1 MPSPASAKPAPQS
14 AIGSHPATLRLLQ
27 LVAGDDHAGL
37 APTPKLTVSGWADTR
52 RVLSREASSEPG
64 AWRTDRAP
72 YQAGIMDA
80 LADPMIERV
89 VFKKAAQVGATEI
102 LNNIVGF
109 YIDQDP
115 APILV
120 IQPNVDPMAKA
131 WSMDR
136 LAPMLRDTP
145 CLVDKVREPRS
156 RESGNT
162 ILHKVFHGGH
172 LTVVGANS
180 PAGLAARPIRILLC
194 DEIDR
199 FPLSSGSE
207 GDPVELGHQRTRTFW
222 NRKEYFCS
230 TPTLK
235 GFSRI
240 ELLYSETD
248 QRRFYVPCLHCGAY
262 QTLTWRN
269 VVWEQDDPDSA
280 RYRCEPCGKLMEEAQ
295 KTELLQG
302 GEWRAEQP
310 GSRIAGFHINAL
322 YSPWARW
329 ADLVRDW
336 LAAQQDTTRLQVFT
350 NTVLGEEWE
359 EGRGALHW
367 EGMMG
372 RRESYAAQVPTGVGL
387 LTCGLDV
394 QDDRLEATVV
404 GWGAGEET
412 WLIHHA
418 VLLGDPE
425 RPDVWKQFDELV
437 LGRAWKHEAGPALQ
451 IASACVDSGAHT
463 EPVYRYV
470 KAKQLAGRAVYAV
483 KGASSPGAPLV
494 NLRPSVN
501 NRYRVRL
508 FYVGTDTAKD
518 AIYGRLKITQPG
530 PLYCHFP
537 VADWCDEAYFNQLT
551 AERLLRQQV
560 HGKWTRRYVLPP
572 GKRNE
577 ALDCQVYALV
587 AQRLSRVPVERLG
600 IAASA
605 IEAKG
610 QEGRSPPPE
619 AGTEKPTTL
628 AKERLAEMQRRRTGA
643 GKRRGWW
650 DRYT

>member
-1 MPSPASAKPAPQS
+1 
-14 AIGSHPATLRLLQ
+14 
-27 LVAGDDHAGL
+27 
-37 APTPKLTVSGWADTR
+37 
-52 RVLSREASSEPG
+52 
-64 AWRTDRAP
+64 
-72 YQAGIMDA
+72 MDA
-80 LADPMIERV
+80 LADPLVERI

-109 YIDQDP
+109 HIDQDP

-145 CLVDKVREPRS
+145 VLTGKVREPRS

-162 ILHKVFHGGH
+162 ILHKVFPGGH

-240 ELLYSETD
+240 ELLYAESD
-248 QRRFYVPCLHCGAY
+248 QRRFYVPCPHCGAA

-269 VVWEQDDPDSA
+269 MVWEHDAPDTAS
-280 RYRCEPCGKLMEEAQ
+280 YRCEACGKPIDEAQ
-295 KTELLQG
+295 KSALLQG

-310 GSRIAGFHINAL
+310 GSRTAGFHINAL

-336 LAAQQDTTRLQVFT
+336 LAAQQDVSRLQVFV

-359 EGRGALHW
+359 ERGGALDW
-367 EGMMG
+367 EGLLG
-372 RRESYAAQVPTGVGL
+372 RRESYAAQVPRGVGL
-387 LTCGLDV
+387 LTCGVDV

-404 GWGAGEET
+404 GWGAGEES
-412 WLIHHA
+412 WRIHRA

-425 RPDVWKQFDELV
+425 KADVWQQLDTL
-437 LGRAWKHEAGPALQ
+437 LGRTWQHEAGTTLL
-451 IASACVDSGAHT
+451 IDTTCVDSGAHT
-463 EPVYRYV
+463 DAVYRYA
-470 KAKQLAGRAVYAV
+470 KARYGRRVYPV
-483 KGASSPGAPLV
+483 KGSSSPGAPLV

-501 NRYRVRL
+501 NRQRVRL
-508 FYVGTDTAKD
+508 FFVGTDTAKD
-518 AIYGRLKITQPG
+518 TLYGRFKITQAG
-530 PLYCHFP
+530 PLFCHFP

-551 AERLLRQQV
+551 AERLLRRQV
-560 HGKWTRRYVLPP
+560 HGRWTRRYELPR
-572 GKRNE
+572 GTRNE
-577 ALDCQVYALV
+577 ALDCEVYALV

-600 IAASA
+600 LAAA
-605 IEAKG
+605 AVEARAL
-610 QEGRSPPPE
+610 EGRAAPAPAEP
-619 AGTEKPTTL
+619 PTTL
-628 AKERLAEMQRRRTGA
+628 AKERLAEMQRRRGP
-643 GKRRGWW
+643 GKRGGWW
-650 DRYT
+650 NRYS